1 MGQQN
6 DIKRDLTI
14 LGIPELDSKDYLAFC
29 IKEVQDHQ
37 PIWSAPFFRGAV
49 LYKYEIPYFNKLT
62 LNIFIIEDKGQK
74 FFLEFF
80 ASINAGKYYEA
91 SNIEKA
97 YDRKDEPALVTIS
110 YNIGDIYLTG
120 HMTNYDPNKKI
131 KNEIVPSFIGLA
143 GRIIPHNTT
152 PTGKL
157 MTTGKDVTPESDEI
171 IDIIDKLNADEYFS
185 RIDSFLI
192 PTAVLKN
199 LDPIRNK
206 NNWDILAPIL
216 SVEYIKKSETY
227 LVELDFIDI
236 TIPMAI
242 PARDIFDGVMPQV
255 GARFHGVAW
264 AQCKTR

>member
-14 LGIPELDSKDYLAFC
+14 LGIPELDSKDYLSFC
-29 IKEVQDHQ
+29 LRQVQNSKAV
-37 PIWSAPFFRGAV
+37 WNVPFFRDSV
-49 LYKYEIPYFNKLT
+49 LHKYEIPYFGKFI
-62 LNIFIIEDKGQK
+62 LNIFIIEDNGQK

-80 ASINAGKYYEA
+80 AALNTEKYYKA
-91 SNIEKA
+91 SNVEIS
-97 YDRKDEPALVTIS
+97 YDRKDEPALVTAA

-120 HMTNYDPNKKI
+120 HITNYDPNQKKI
-131 KNEIVPSFIGLA
+131 NEIVPSFIGLA
-143 GRIIPHNTT
+143 GRIVPHNAI
-152 PTGKL
+152 PTKKL
-157 MTTGKDVTPESDEI
+157 MTTGKDVTPESAEI
-171 IDIIDKLNADEYFS
+171 IEIIDKLNADEYFS

-216 SVEYIKKSETY
+216 SVEYIEQSATY
-227 LVELDFIDI
+227 ILELDFIDI

-242 PARDIFDGVMPQV
+242 PARDIFDGVIPQI

-264 AQCKTR
+264 GQCRVR